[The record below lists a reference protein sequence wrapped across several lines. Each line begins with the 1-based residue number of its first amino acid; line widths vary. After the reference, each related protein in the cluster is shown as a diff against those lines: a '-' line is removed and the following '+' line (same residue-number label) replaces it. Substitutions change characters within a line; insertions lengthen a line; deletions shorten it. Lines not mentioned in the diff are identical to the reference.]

1 MIKALSEALKPVLS
15 KALFTSNN
23 LGLSSLII
31 LILYVYALVYLINRA
46 NKGLQ
51 IPSVRKIGGLSALDE
66 AVGRATEMGRPVLY
80 SPGIGAFGTETF
92 ASFGVLGYVA
102 KLCAQYDTRI
112 IVANRNPNVHPVT
125 EEVVKQSYAEMGKPD
140 AYKADDV
147 RFITSDQFGY
157 AAGVVGIMNR
167 EGVAANVMVGEFLAE
182 SLIFAEAGYQAGA
195 IQVAGT
201 ANTAQIPFF
210 ISACDYCLIGE
221 EIYAASGYLTKDPV
235 RLATLVAQDWGKQ
248 IFAALIVIGA
258 ILATFNITWL
268 TDLLKLY

>member
-1 MIKALSEALKPVLS
+1 MIKALSAALKPVLS
-15 KALFTSNN
+15 KLIFTSNN
-23 LGLSSLII
+23 LGLSSLVI
-31 LILYVYALVYLINRA
+31 LVLYCCALVYLINRS
-46 NKGLQ
+46 NKGLK
-51 IPSVRKIGGLSALDE
+51 IPKIRRIAGLSAIDE
-66 AVGRATEMGRPVLY
+66 AVGRSTEMGRPVLY
-80 SPGIGAFGTETF
+80 SPGIGGFVTETF

-102 KLCAQYDTRI
+102 KLAAQYNTRL

-125 EEVVKQSYAEMGKPD
+125 EEIVKQSYAEIGKPD
-140 AYKADDV
+140 AYRPDDV

-167 EGVAANVMVGEFLAE
+167 EGVAANIMVGEFLAE

-221 EIYAASGYLTKDPV
+221 EIYAAGGYLSKDSI

-248 IFAALIVIGA
+248 VFAVMIIVGA